1 MAGMTTSWCKVYSS
15 PDRAQAEIL
24 HGLLL
29 EQGIDCV
36 VVNRQDSVYVHLGE
50 IELHVPCDQADAA
63 TEQIRIVTLQEPS
76 SE

>member
-1 MAGMTTSWCKVYSS
+1 MAGMTTSWCKVFST
-15 PDRAQAEIL
+15 PDRSLAEIL
-24 HGLLL
+24 HGLLI

-36 VVNRQDSVYVHLGE
+36 VVNRQDSVYVLLGE

-63 TEQIRIVTLQEPS
+63 AERIREVEDQQHS